1 MPNKLNSVPRSEA
14 KLPRTGFDVGRD
26 YTFTS
31 APGMILPLYYDVLNQ
46 GEKISFNAAI
56 KTIFRPVYRPAACD
70 VRQKVD
76 LFFIPLQMMWT
87 PFGNMFYQTTDYL
100 SSSISEYNRN
110 LVNRGETPVLNFGE
124 LFYEYFSDLAQLNS
138 RAYSGRGA
146 FFDSDLKGAF
156 RLLMHLGYNPCVSA
170 YGFEADNVL
179 DFTDSSFSTWQPNV
193 MPLFALAYQAIYQNY
208 YRDDD
213 REPRVLDS
221 YQFDAYDGNVQLP
234 DLLGIFMLRYHQKEK
249 DYFTSLHVSP
259 IMSTLNLPKGDASAS
274 DVLSAVNNYLSSE
287 TVLPTESTVV
297 PYPANVGDNGK
308 SMTQV
313 SYVNNGSFPVST
325 GSLRSM
331 LAVEKLLRI
340 TGRARKNYDS
350 QTLAHLGFKV
360 PRDIKHEI
368 TFIGSIDGNLGVNQV
383 LSTGEAADPTS
394 TENSGTLGERGG
406 FGGGNLKSKDLQFT
420 APCHG
425 VLMAVTYT
433 VPSMSYPQGYV
444 VDKLTNITDRM
455 SFYIPE
461 FRNLGQ
467 QPMYVYEALGAQDAR
482 NMVKPIGWQYRD
494 AEKKQKYNVH
504 SLAFFNPYSDSSGHR
519 NSWSPWL
526 VGGIP
531 FVRWNIDQYDNYTP
545 HFESF
550 MVYPGL
556 MDNIFIQHY
565 NPDIAD
571 INDLKRPWLLFQ
583 TDPFMHAARI
593 NCKKVSTMSTF
604 GEPEL
609 Y

>member
-46 GEKISFNAAI
+46 GEKISFNSAI

-76 LFFIPLQMMWT
+76 LFFIPLQLMWT
-87 PFGNMFYQTTDYL
+87 PFGQMFYQTNDFLT
-100 SSSISEYNRN
+100 SSTSVYHKG
-110 LVNRGETPVLNFGE
+110 LVQSGECPVLDFNE
-124 LFYEYFSDLAQLNS
+124 LFEEFFDDLETLNS
-138 RAYSGRGA
+138 RSHSGRGA
-146 FFDSDLKGAF
+146 FFDSDLKGMF
-156 RLLMHLGYNPCVSA
+156 RLLMHLGYNPDVVAS
-170 YGFEADNVL
+170 GFKANRL
-179 DFTDSSFSTWQPNV
+179 IDFTDSSFSTWQPNV

-213 REPRVLDS
+213 REARVLDS
-221 YQFDAYDGNVQLP
+221 YQFDWFTGSSAHPNLLQLF
-234 DLLGIFMLRYHQKEK
+234 LLRYHQKEK

-259 IMSTLNLPKGDASAS
+259 ILSTLNLPRGDRSTQEI
-274 DVLSAVNNYLSSE
+274 LSQVNNYLSLENVSPSE
-287 TVLPTESTVV
+287 PDAS
-297 PYPANVGDNGK
+297 PYPSSEGTYGK
-308 SMTQV
+308 EFTQIGLID
-313 SYVNNGSFPVST
+313 NGSFSVST

-331 LAVEKLLRI
+331 LAVEKLMRI

-394 TENSGTLGERGG
+394 SDNTGTLGERGG

-444 VDKLTNITDRM
+444 IDKLTNITDRM

-467 QPMYVYEALGAQDAR
+467 QPMYVFEALGAQTDE
-482 NMVKPIGWQYRD
+482 NMVKTIGWQYRD
-494 AEKKQKYNVH
+494 AEKKQKYNIH

-531 FVRWNIDQYDNYTP
+531 FVRWEVDQYQNYTP